1 MSRPRILLADDHR
14 LFLEGLEN
22 LLRSEF
28 DLVGSV
34 EDGLALVAAAKELR
48 PDVVVTDLS
57 MPGLNGIEVIR
68 RIKDAGLE
76 AKVVLLTMHEDPEYA
91 AQALQ
96 EGASGYVLKHA
107 ASSELVAAIRLA
119 LDGQVYLT
127 PRITKDVVRTLSN
140 GLRSDPKQP
149 VLTPRQ
155 RDVLKLVAKGL
166 AAKEIA
172 SQLGISARTVEYHK
186 YKAMDG
192 LGLRTTAELIRYT
205 VREELNS
212 EFLPDKGTH
221 GRRAPDPHG

>member
-1 MSRPRILLADDHR
+1 MSRPRVLLADDHR

-96 EGASGYVLKHA
+96 EGASAYVLKHA
-107 ASSELVAAIRLA
+107 ASSELIAAIRLA
-119 LDGQVYLT
+119 LDGHVYLT
-127 PRITKDVVRTLSN
+127 PRITKDVVKTLSS
-140 GLRSDPKQP
+140 GLRSDKAKS

-155 RDVLKLVAKGL
+155 RDVLKLLTKGCS
-166 AAKEIA
+166 AKEIA

-186 YKAMDG
+186 YKAMDC
-192 LGLRTTAELIRYT
+192 LGLRTTADLIRYS
-205 VREELNS
+205 VREGLDS
-212 EFLPDKGTH
+212 ESLPPLRDTGT
-221 GRRAPDPHG
+221 REASP